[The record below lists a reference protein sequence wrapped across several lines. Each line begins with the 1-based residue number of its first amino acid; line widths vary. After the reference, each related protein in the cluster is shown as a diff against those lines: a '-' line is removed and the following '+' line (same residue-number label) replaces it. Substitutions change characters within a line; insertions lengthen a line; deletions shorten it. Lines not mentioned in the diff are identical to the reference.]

1 MRGFVGGLGLMLSVA
16 LAGCATRAPLE
27 IDSRQWSYGYHGP
40 SPEVL
45 LEAVPADLRPE
56 GNDSTN
62 VVLAIERAYDIDRE
76 RILRRAFD
84 ASFGAAKLTVPR
96 GSRWVLQTGRFGL
109 ADLNYTGL
117 MKPNM
122 GANLSLISSDGVYL
136 WHGRE
141 FVDITSP
148 DLPNF
153 TLEQLRDSP
162 MLLANGWQ
170 AASEVLMRRLLA
182 KYRAGI
188 RDRRE
193 GYAN

>member
-1 MRGFVGGLGLMLSVA
+1 MKRKCCVA
-16 LAGCATRAPLE
+16 RSLAR
-27 IDSRQWSYGYHGP
+27 D
-40 SPEVL
+40 
-45 LEAVPADLRPE
+45 
-56 GNDSTN
+56 ND
-62 VVLAIERAYDIDRE
+62 
-76 RILRRAFD
+76 
-84 ASFGAAKLTVPR
+84 
-96 GSRWVLQTGRFGL
+96 
-109 ADLNYTGL
+109 
-117 MKPNM
+117 
-122 GANLSLISSDGVYL
+122 YL

-162 MLLANGWQ
+162 MLLADGWQ

-182 KYRAGI
+182 KYCAGI